1 MRARERIT
9 LFLTTHYM
17 DEAENCER
25 IAIIDHGKIV
35 ASGSPAALKAAV
47 GEDRVEL
54 SVEDPQIAIAELR
67 ERYGIEAGFRED
79 LVTFHVAGAEE
90 FAPRL
95 LGELGTRARSIRIA
109 RPTLDDVF
117 MAYTGRTIRDAEAS
131 ASERMRARPMMR
143 ARRGR

>member
-1 MRARERIT
+1 LRARERIT

-90 FAPRL
+90 FAPRACSASW
-95 LGELGTRARSIRIA
+95 GPGRARSGSPA
-109 RPTLDDVF
+109 RRSTTSSWPTR
-117 MAYTGRTIRDAEAS
+117 AARS
-131 ASERMRARPMMR
+131 ATPRHPPPSACARAR
-143 ARRGR
+143 